1 MTVNPI
7 DLEIVTEGLIP
18 IVREMLHTIFGTAHF
33 PVIADAQDFSCALF
47 DARGLMVA
55 QGRDMPGHVAAM
67 PASVAEILV
76 DFGRSMA
83 PGDVYIVNDPYRGG
97 SHLNDVTL
105 ISPVF
110 FDDTLFLFPC
120 VCMHWGDIGGM
131 TPGTASGEATEILQG
146 AGVPADQAGRARP
159 TQPDRLRH
167 SLDGQ
172 QASAVF
178 RGPCLSR
185 RPGGPVSVGRD
196 THEREESPRLLR
208 PGRAGRSRLARAP
221 DS

>member
-1 MTVNPI
+1 
-7 DLEIVTEGLIP
+7 
-18 IVREMLHTIFGTAHF
+18 MLHTIFGTAHF

-76 DFGRSMA
+76 DFGPSMA

-167 SLDGQ
+167 SVCERPDGRR
-172 QASAVF
+172 A
-178 RGPCLSR
+178 PR
-185 RPGGPVSVGRD
+185 RPRRLHHGLPHRRAPAARD
-196 THEREESPRLLR
+196 
-208 PGRAGRSRLARAP
+208 GRALPARAGPPVRRGEYGPHRAAGARP
-221 DS
+221 DPGAAC